1 MQYPWIVSLKCLDH
15 VLEYSFAPKF
25 LWQMVLKQS
34 PVTAFP
40 FDKGKEGGKGVSSEF
55 HTSGK
60 VHADSEFGKE
70 KKKVGQALVRVSAC
84 CCSVEELTGP
94 GTVAAETLISEVSML
109 PQPFCDFYLPFLI
122 SR

>member
-55 HTSGK
+55 HTR
-60 VHADSEFGKE
+60 VERFMLILNLE
-70 KKKVGQALVRVSAC
+70 RKKKKWVKH
-84 CCSVEELTGP
+84 
-94 GTVAAETLISEVSML
+94 
-109 PQPFCDFYLPFLI
+109 
-122 SR
+122 